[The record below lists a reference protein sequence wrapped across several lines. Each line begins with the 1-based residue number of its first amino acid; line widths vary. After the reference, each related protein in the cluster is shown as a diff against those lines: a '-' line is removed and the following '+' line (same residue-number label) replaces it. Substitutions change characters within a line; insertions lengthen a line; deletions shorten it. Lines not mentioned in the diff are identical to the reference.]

1 MTPDILDYLG
11 DIGGL
16 NDLLFTIFTWFLS
29 SFSTNR
35 IYAILMNRL
44 FHINDGMD
52 EGRKALDELKQD
64 PNFLMKGTKDFGGL
78 ELNVPMFFSAH

>member
-16 NDLLFTIFTWFLS
+16 NDILFTIFTWFLS
-29 SFSTNR
+29 SFSNNR

-44 FHINDGMD
+44 FHINNYME
-52 EGRKALDELKQD
+52 EGRKAVADLK
-64 PNFLMKGTKDFGGL
+64 
-78 ELNVPMFFSAH
+78 